1 MRRAWVVCAVGALA
15 AACVRAGEPDGA
27 VAECPALPRDADFRA
42 ACAHVRTACAASPS
56 AHYLRLYYCAG
67 AAIHPDAGAHEVARH
82 PVGLVLLL
90 GSLLFLFSVL
100 GLVASDFFCPNLSS
114 LAVELG
120 MSDSTVGVTLLAFG
134 NGLPDVVSTF
144 RAMQEDA
151 AAMALGELMGAAV
164 FTVSAVCGSI
174 LVFHDFDVHPYVLVR
189 DVGMYALAV
198 ALTIYFLH
206 DGRLDFAEGVAMLA
220 LYACFVFFV
229 FVGDLYVDPR
239 LGEEAAD
246 VERIAEQ
253 SPLLSEPAM
262 WPRYDVG
269 THHAWLDV
277 GADARMPRSEAGTR
291 ASSPGPPV
299 RKLSLPVWYGSE
311 AYGHERLRAVSPEAG
326 DVLEHGWPGAA
337 AAAEPPVVAQDAPDA
352 DVEAEDAEDASAWKA
367 ARALRPGSPPQIHV
381 ERPSVDLS
389 VLPDDVLDD
398 VLAPSAGAP
407 PRARPAL
414 SARPPPL
421 VAPSAAAER
430 SSWARVLGVA
440 LFPSLM
446 CWASRRPLQR
456 VLGLASV
463 PALLPLRITV
473 PLVSREEV
481 VFHEALTYLLHTS
494 SHAALPTPSVLDV
507 CTELEAQP
515 HALADRAY
523 LIQTEERARADRV
536 LVVLQC
542 ALVPALVLHV
552 LGVPGAAGARHA
564 AMGASAAAGVGVG
577 VVAARRMAAQ
587 PGADTSAQL
596 QRCALVRSA
605 AGFGVG
611 LLWIVV
617 SVDQVL
623 ALLHALGYVCGW
635 SEAMLGLTL
644 FALGNSL
651 GDMVTNLSI
660 ARLGHPLMALS
671 ACFAS
676 PLTNLLL
683 GIGASTTWTRLVR
696 PAHGPFVFVRS
707 ATLVLSSYTLLAMLV
722 SLLVVLPLHGFRTSR
737 TLGGVFLATY
747 AVVMATNVYLERR
760 SP

>member
-15 AACVRAGEPDGA
+15 AGVRAGDGERV
-27 VAECPALPRDADFRA
+27 VAACPALPRDADFRV

-67 AAIHPDAGAHEVARH
+67 AAVHPHAGAHEVARH

-90 GSLLFLFSVL
+90 VSLLFLFSVL
-100 GLVASDFFCPNLSS
+100 GLVAGDFFCPNLSS

-174 LVFHDFDVHPYVLVR
+174 LVFHDFRVHPYVLVR

-198 ALTIYFLH
+198 ALTIYFLR
-206 DGRLDFAEGVAMLA
+206 DGRLDLAEGLAMLA
-220 LYACFVFFV
+220 LYVCFVVFV

-239 LGEEAAD
+239 LGAEAAD
-246 VERIAEQ
+246 VERLHEHT
-253 SPLLSEPAM
+253 PLLSEPAL
-262 WPRYDVG
+262 WPRYDAG
-269 THHAWLDV
+269 SCPASPGGY
-277 GADARMPRSEAGTR
+277 GAGSHPAPPGASDARAAHSAAVSR
-291 ASSPGPPV
+291 ASSPAPPV

-311 AYGHERLRAVSPEAG
+311 AYGRERLRAVSPEAG
-326 DVLEHGWPGAA
+326 DVLDRGWAGVEAASPGGEAASPGAGVEA
-337 AAAEPPVVAQDAPDA
+337 AAPAP
-352 DVEAEDAEDASAWKA
+352 
-367 ARALRPGSPPQIHV
+367 LCGPTPHIHV
-381 ERPSVDLS
+381 QRPSVD
-389 VLPDDVLDD
+389 
-398 VLAPSAGAP
+398 G
-407 PRARPAL
+407 
-414 SARPPPL
+414 
-421 VAPSAAAER
+421 AAEPGARLACGPCGR

-456 VLGLASV
+456 VLGVVSV
-463 PALLPLRITV
+463 PALLPLRVTV

-481 VFHEALTYLLHTS
+481 VFHEALAYLLS
-494 SHAALPTPSVLDV
+494 APSRAPSPTPSMLDV

-536 LVVLQC
+536 LVALQC

-552 LGVPGAAGARHA
+552 LGVPQAAAWRHA
-564 AMGASAAAGVGVG
+564 AMGAGAAAGGVLGVG
-577 VVAARRMAAQ
+577 VARRMAAL

-596 QRCALVRSA
+596 QRCALLRSA

-651 GDMVTNLSI
+651 GDMVTNLSV

-696 PAHGPFVFVRS
+696 PAHGPFVFARS

-722 SLLVVLPLHGFRTSR
+722 SLLVVLPLHGFRTNR
-737 TLGGVFLATY
+737 TLGGVFLLTY
-747 AVVMATNVYLERR
+747 AVVMATNVYLERT
-760 SP
+760 S

>member
-1 MRRAWVVCAVGALA
+1 MTVLRGPAVPQAPAFGEIAVPPQRRDGPRRIVRACFLLLALGVLIRVWLAVRTRTHDDWADAPGMPPATAPMYPHPSYAIDPASDVTLTADAFPPQLPRNAKPLKALA
-15 AACVRAGEPDGA
+15 KVYAHGDPHRGEIPGKKRM
-27 VAECPALPRDADFRA
+27 LLDA
-42 ACAHVRTACAASPS
+42 
-56 AHYLRLYYCAG
+56 
-67 AAIHPDAGAHEVARH
+67 
-82 PVGLVLLL
+82 
-90 GSLLFLFSVL
+90 
-100 GLVASDFFCPNLSS
+100 
-114 LAVELG
+114 
-120 MSDSTVGVTLLAFG
+120 
-134 NGLPDVVSTF
+134 
-144 RAMQEDA
+144 
-151 AAMALGELMGAAV
+151 
-164 FTVSAVCGSI
+164 
-174 LVFHDFDVHPYVLVR
+174 
-189 DVGMYALAV
+189 
-198 ALTIYFLH
+198 
-206 DGRLDFAEGVAMLA
+206 
-220 LYACFVFFV
+220 
-229 FVGDLYVDPR
+229 
-239 LGEEAAD
+239 
-246 VERIAEQ
+246 
-253 SPLLSEPAM
+253 
-262 WPRYDVG
+262 
-269 THHAWLDV
+269 
-277 GADARMPRSEAGTR
+277 
-291 ASSPGPPV
+291 
-299 RKLSLPVWYGSE
+299 
-311 AYGHERLRAVSPEAG
+311 
-326 DVLEHGWPGAA
+326 
-337 AAAEPPVVAQDAPDA
+337 
-352 DVEAEDAEDASAWKA
+352 
-367 ARALRPGSPPQIHV
+367 
-381 ERPSVDLS
+381 
-389 VLPDDVLDD
+389 
-398 VLAPSAGAP
+398 
-407 PRARPAL
+407 
-414 SARPPPL
+414 PPPL

-494 SHAALPTPSVLDV
+494 SHAASPTPSVLDV